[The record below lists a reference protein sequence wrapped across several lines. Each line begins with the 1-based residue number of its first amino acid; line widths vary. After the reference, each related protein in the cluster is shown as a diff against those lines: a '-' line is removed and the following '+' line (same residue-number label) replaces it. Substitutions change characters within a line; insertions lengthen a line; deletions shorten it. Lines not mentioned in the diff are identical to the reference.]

1 MSRLEKLN
9 ELVVRSKPLRSWTAR
24 TVGDVEVELTT
35 RRTLA
40 FLSGQRRSLSSLVS
54 IMTLLMTPGGDVVP
68 LLNDI
73 LYPNE
78 KDILGKLNLNYR
90 PPVGMS

>member
-1 MSRLEKLN
+1 MVPPIYEANLLVSRLEKLN

-40 FLSGQRRSLSSLVS
+40 FLSGHHRSLASLVS
-54 IMTLLMTPGGDVVP
+54 IMTLLMTPRWRRGAAP
-68 LLNDI
+68 ERYSL
-73 LYPNE
+73 
-78 KDILGKLNLNYR
+78 
-90 PPVGMS
+90 S

>member
-1 MSRLEKLN
+1 MVPPIYEANLLVSRLEKLN

-40 FLSGQRRSLSSLVS
+40 FLSGQLINIISVDNDPANDPQVETWCRS
-54 IMTLLMTPGGDVVP
+54 
-68 LLNDI
+68 
-73 LYPNE
+73 
-78 KDILGKLNLNYR
+78 
-90 PPVGMS
+90 

>member
-1 MSRLEKLN
+1 MCYELNLLVSRLEKLN

-40 FLSGQRRSLSSLVS
+40 FLSGQRRSLTSLMSMS
-54 IMTLLMTPGGDVVP
+54 IMTLLMTPRWRRGAAP
-68 LLNDI
+68 ERYSL
-73 LYPNE
+73 
-78 KDILGKLNLNYR
+78 
-90 PPVGMS
+90 S

>member
-1 MSRLEKLN
+1 MVHGSPYLVSRLEKLN

-40 FLSGQRRSLSSLVS
+40 FLSGHHRSLSSLVS
-54 IMTLLMTPGGDVVP
+54 IMTMLMTPRWRRGAAP
-68 LLNDI
+68 ERYSL
-73 LYPNE
+73 
-78 KDILGKLNLNYR
+78 
-90 PPVGMS
+90 S

>member
-1 MSRLEKLN
+1 MVPPPYLVSRLEKLN

-40 FLSGQRRSLSSLVS
+40 FLSGQRGSLSSLVP
-54 IMTLLMTPGGDVVP
+54 IMTLLMTPRWRRGAAP
-68 LLNDI
+68 ERYSL
-73 LYPNE
+73 
-78 KDILGKLNLNYR
+78 
-90 PPVGMS
+90 S